1 MRLKTQRLSQPSNRL
16 RTHPSSFVIYIFAS
30 KAHYSNIVAQLM
42 FIHSVRPLQVLF
54 QGLTRTQHF
63 TSPPGQ
69 LPLKF
74 KVLTLSCP
82 ATRFILP
89 FAAFYHFPRFE
100 LSLCLCHYYMAKPIP
115 KFRYGVIPIL
125 Q

>member
-69 LPLKF
+69 LPLKL

-82 ATRFILP
+82 APGFYYLFQP
-89 FAAFYHFPRFE
+89 FSTFPY
-100 LSLCLCHYYMAKPIP
+100 SACC
-115 KFRYGVIPIL
+115 
-125 Q
+125 